1 MVRGQVRI
9 WSGSGSGVR
18 LGYGQG
24 SGLDM
29 VRFGYVSL
37 DLSFTHPRYSCTK
50 WCSLFGKRRGNRR

>member
-9 WSGSGSGVR
+9 WSG
-18 LGYGQG
+18 
-24 SGLDM
+24 

-50 WCSLFGKRRGNRR
+50 WCSLFGKRRGNRRGGGNG